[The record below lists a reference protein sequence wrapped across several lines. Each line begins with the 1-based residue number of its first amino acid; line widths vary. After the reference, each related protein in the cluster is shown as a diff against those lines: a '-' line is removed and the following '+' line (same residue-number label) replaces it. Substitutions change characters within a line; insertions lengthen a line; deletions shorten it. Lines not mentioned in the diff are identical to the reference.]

1 MTEIELPPTVVITAI
16 ELPANCQ
23 SQRHVISTEIE
34 ISERLLLLGTLNKC
48 YCSCLNLDC
57 RMRLWMMKILA
68 PPISAKNFFLHAQF
82 PRERKVIYFFSSLS
96 SSLATARYEIQHRSL
111 ITMKRFLLIRELP
124 GTKCKLTNRECT

>member
-1 MTEIELPPTVVITAI
+1 M
-16 ELPANCQ
+16 
-23 SQRHVISTEIE
+23 
-34 ISERLLLLGTLNKC
+34 SEEREWNMWEEPLTQEKKLDSHGTYLLKGHYQDSVTRLLHTVSLYTGVNASNYT
-48 YCSCLNLDC
+48 
-57 RMRLWMMKILA
+57 WMMKILA
-68 PPISAKNFFLHAQF
+68 PPISAKKFFLHAQF